1 MGEWKRTNLL
11 IILLLVF
18 STLGLSQ
25 GVWKKSGTV
34 EFPMPVE
41 DLCLLPQAD
50 RTIQA
55 IVRNGENLE
64 HWTRGSQSP
73 FPWIKQADIP
83 GKYKGSGTI
92 LLYADGNYLIGWPL
106 VTDPGQPGEMETWW
120 SRPSEWPDPSKP
132 IPPPPPPPPP
142 PDKHL
147 SVEDGKIYYGDDE
160 ITLCGVSRR
169 EALWRSTG
177 EYDPMGGWGSDYS
190 LQEYESDI
198 EDSGINYVRHL
209 GIKDTHFMI
218 DHIKRMKDIEVI
230 VEIEVYDAYKGN
242 YGILVDID
250 SMGEVAEIGNV
261 FFDCA
266 NEFLD
271 YEPAINIV
279 IDLCGRLKAQGCLV
293 SAGAWS
299 GEQGYDLSTV
309 FHNRYSDY
317 DIESTHREWNV
328 ETWNDALSYGK
339 PVTFSEYFSQGN
351 LTLQEVKDL
360 MKTAFDM
367 GLSVQYYGFRFDKI
381 PGLSVYDPFD
391 YKSIL
396 NYAGQL
402 LIH

>member
-1 MGEWKRTNLL
+1 MEREQIIPNIHRPEVQEHFASLGYRTEWHWIQSPETLQYRYATSGTN
-11 IILLLVF
+11 IWPSGDGPGGGQGIA
-18 STLGLSQ
+18 SYTGTREPSRSQ
-25 GVWKKSGTV
+25 GFDIGRLTQGQIGYAYSMRSV
-34 EFPMPVE
+34 EQIKGQESLAAADFTALEGIVE
-41 DLCLLPQAD
+41 GLNYVPDD
-50 RTIQA
+50 R
-55 IVRNGENLE
+55 V
-64 HWTRGSQSP
+64 
-73 FPWIKQADIP
+73 
-83 GKYKGSGTI
+83 
-92 LLYADGNYLIGWPL
+92 
-106 VTDPGQPGEMETWW
+106 
-120 SRPSEWPDPSKP
+120 
-132 IPPPPPPPPP
+132 
-142 PDKHL
+142 L
-147 SVEDGKIYYGDDE
+147 SVENGKIYYGDNE

-177 EYDPMGGWGSDYS
+177 EYNPMGGWGSDYS
-190 LQEYESDI
+190 LEEYESDI

-218 DHIKRMKDIEVI
+218 AHIARMKDIDVI

-266 NEFLD
+266 NEFLND
-271 YEPAINIV
+271 EDSIDIV
-279 IDLCGRLKAQGCLV
+279 IDLAKRLKAQGCIV

-317 DIESTHREWNV
+317 DIESTHRNWNV
-328 ETWNDALSYGK
+328 ETWNEALSYGK
-339 PVTFSEYFSQGN
+339 PVTWNEYFSQGN
-351 LTLQEVKDL
+351 LSLQEVKDL

-367 GLSVQYYGFRFDKI
+367 GLNVCYYGFRWPGI
-381 PGLSVYDPFD
+381 PGLSRYDPFP

-396 NYAGQL
+396 TYAGE